1 MKYIMFNPLK
11 DLSEAYDRA
20 ENFIAIDDVMGIDH
34 TRILNEIK
42 DKPFFEPCPVRDRKP
57 KGG

>member
-1 MKYIMFNPLK
+1 MKEMNNGLTGNNKPPFRQR
-11 DLSEAYDRA
+11 YDDKTYTLLNADR
-20 ENFIAIDDVMGIDH
+20 